1 VFAAVQRLIA
11 DDKLDRVLQRLAIY
25 FVEIS
30 LVVDVDVVIVV
41 VIVPIPIPIPHRR
54 QHLNPVALVLVDD
67 LVTDPFHLRRAKHE
81 SKSGL
86 VAKHSRSG
94 TFQMIRG
101 ICTPM

>member
-1 VFAAVQRLIA
+1 
-11 DDKLDRVLQRLAIY
+11 
-25 FVEIS
+25 
-30 LVVDVDVVIVV
+30 
-41 VIVPIPIPIPHRR
+41 
-54 QHLNPVALVLVDD
+54 VALVLVDD